1 VRICAFALAAALL
14 PAPAYAQSTYF
25 APDAAAKQAVNNALE
40 SAHNANRR
48 VILLYDGSWC
58 KLCGGLHQIT
68 TSNGELRQTIHSGY
82 ELAHVT
88 VEDFDAL
95 QSFALKNLRAR
106 IDKKNPL
113 LVGVLDY
120 DGRLVTTW
128 TAARLVDGGRI
139 SAAKLQAQ
147 LVEFMP
153 GAQAEEVF
161 RTALALLPAAKA
173 GFVQFRA
180 DWCEWCKKLE
190 GVFGESDAS
199 PVLAKYYSVISIDIE
214 KNPGA
219 NELAKRLGAPQ
230 GVESGIPWFAVV
242 DKQGKVKAT
251 SEGPQGNIGYPDTAA
266 ERAHFMAVLNSTA
279 GISKSE
285 TEKILGALAFKMN
298 APSSG
303 R

>member
-1 VRICAFALAAALL
+1 ML
-14 PAPAYAQSTYF
+14 PAPAYAQSIYF
-25 APDAAAKQAVNNALE
+25 APDFTAKQAVATALE

-58 KLCGGLHQIT
+58 TLCGELHQIA

-95 QSFALKNLRAR
+95 QSFALRNLRAR
-106 IDKKNPL
+106 MDKKNPL
-113 LVGVLDY
+113 LITVLDY

-128 TAARLVDGGRI
+128 TAARLMDGGRI
-139 SAAKLQAQ
+139 SAAKLRAQ
-147 LVEFMP
+147 LAEFTP
-153 GAQAEEVF
+153 GAPAEEVF
-161 RTALALLPAAKA
+161 RTALVLLPGAKA
-173 GFVQFRA
+173 GFVEFRA
-180 DWCEWCKKLE
+180 DWCGWCKKLE
-190 GVFGESDAS
+190 SVFGESDAA
-199 PVLAKYYSVISIDIE
+199 PLLAKYYSVISIDIE

-251 SEGPQGNIGYPDTAA
+251 SEGPQGNIGYPDTGA
-266 ERAHFMAVLNSTA
+266 ERAHFLAVLNSTA
-279 GISKSE
+279 AGITKFE
-285 TEKILGALAFKMN
+285 VEKILGTLAFKLN
-298 APSSG
+298 APSNG
-303 R
+303 GL